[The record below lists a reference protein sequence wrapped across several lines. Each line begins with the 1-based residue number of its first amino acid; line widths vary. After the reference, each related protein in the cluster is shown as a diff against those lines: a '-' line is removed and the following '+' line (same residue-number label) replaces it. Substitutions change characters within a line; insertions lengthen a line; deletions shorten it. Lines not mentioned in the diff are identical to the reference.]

1 MPSLRSLSKIDDD
14 ETVRLAAT
22 DLLERW
28 GCTVHSCAGPDDGIT
43 GECDAILAD
52 MQLGNGVSGLDVVA
66 TIRRQ
71 SGRDIPAVILTGHS
85 DAETR
90 ELIAAANLPV
100 LSKPVRPAELRAML
114 TRLCLGL

>member
-22 DLLERW
+22 GLLERW
-28 GCTVHSCAGPDDGIT
+28 GCTVRSCAGPDDGIT